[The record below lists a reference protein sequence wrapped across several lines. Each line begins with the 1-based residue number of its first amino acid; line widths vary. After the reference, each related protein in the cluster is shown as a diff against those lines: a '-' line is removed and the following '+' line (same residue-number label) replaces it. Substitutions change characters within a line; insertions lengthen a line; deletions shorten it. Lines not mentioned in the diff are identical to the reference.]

1 MNEMCFFEMLKE
13 NGNKKIEEIIR
24 KVNEMINQ
32 ELATIKS

>member
-1 MNEMCFFEMLKE
+1 MCFFEMLKE